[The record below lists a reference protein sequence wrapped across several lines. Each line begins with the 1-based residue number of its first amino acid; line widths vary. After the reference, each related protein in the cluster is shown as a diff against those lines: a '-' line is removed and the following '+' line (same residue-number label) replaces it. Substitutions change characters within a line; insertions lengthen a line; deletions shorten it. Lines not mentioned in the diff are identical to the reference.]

1 MSSCVVVRNTSGAVS
16 VDATGK
22 LSGRGAYLCANES
35 CWERGLRGAYLEHR
49 LLISTPLQKRDL
61 DRIRH
66 EAHASHDVPTR
77 KRGEHVMT
85 TQRRAPDADPRVL
98 ELSGG
103 ITVGD
108 LAEQVG
114 ANPIEVIKNLMRMG
128 VMAGLNDAI
137 DANIATPIAKFYGYD
152 VKEEESADAALGER
166 MADSAKSENEQP
178 RPPVVTVLGHVDHG
192 KTSILDAVRSTNVA
206 DGEAGGITQH
216 IGAYQVDV
224 RGNPVT
230 FLDTPGHEAF
240 TTLRARGANVTDIA
254 VLVVAADDGVM
265 PQTVEAINHVKA
277 ADVPIIV
284 AINKM
289 DVPAADEERVKRQL
303 SEQEILVED
312 WGGDVLSVPVSA
324 RTGDGLDDL
333 LESVQ
338 LVAEISEL
346 TADPAVSARGT
357 VIEARLDQNRGPVAT
372 VLVQSGTLQPGM
384 TVLVGS
390 TWGRIRAMTD
400 FRGNRLEEAGPSM
413 PVEILGLADVP
424 RAGDVLEIAESD
436 QAARSVAGERAE
448 STEIVERRQPAS
460 LEQYA
465 TQIGGGDARDLNL
478 IIKAD
483 TQGSLE
489 ALRSSISRLGNEST
503 RGKILHA
510 DVGSITEGDV
520 LLATASDATIFGF
533 NTRIETAAGRLADTR
548 RVEIRNYAI
557 IYQLL
562 DDLDNA
568 LRGLAAPLLQAVEE
582 GRAEVRQVFDVRGG
596 RVAGC
601 VVIDGRVRRTSL
613 ARVIRDGTVITDAP
627 IASLRRYRDEAREV
641 NAGQECGIGIEG
653 FSDFEEGDVI
663 MTYVQQ
669 ERPSY

>member
-1 MSSCVVVRNTSGAVS
+1 
-16 VDATGK
+16 
-22 LSGRGAYLCANES
+22 
-35 CWERGLRGAYLEHR
+35 
-49 LLISTPLQKRDL
+49 
-61 DRIRH
+61 
-66 EAHASHDVPTR
+66 
-77 KRGEHVMT
+77 MT
-85 TQRRAPDADPRVL
+85 TQRRTTDSEDRVL
-98 ELSGG
+98 ELSRA
-103 ITVGD
+103 ITVGE

-137 DANIATPIAKFYGYD
+137 DAEVATPIARFYGFN
-152 VKEEESADAALGER
+152 VHQAESDDAALGER
-166 MADSAKSENEQP
+166 MSDTEKTENAQP

-192 KTSILDAVRSTNVA
+192 KTSILDAVRQTNVA
-206 DGEAGGITQH
+206 GGEAGGITQH

-224 RGNPVT
+224 KGAPVT

-265 PQTVEAINHVKA
+265 PQTIEAINHTKA

-289 DVPAADEERVKRQL
+289 DTPAADPERVKRQL
-303 SEQEILVED
+303 SEQEVLVED
-312 WGGDVLSVPVSA
+312 WGGDVLSIPMSA
-324 RTGDGLDDL
+324 RTGDGLENL
-333 LESVQ
+333 LESIQ
-338 LVAEISEL
+338 LVAEISAF
-346 TADPAVSARGT
+346 TADPEVSARGT
-357 VIEARLDQNRGPVAT
+357 VIEARLEQNRGPVAT
-372 VLVQSGTLQPGM
+372 VLVQSGTLKPGM
-384 TVLVGS
+384 TVLVGT

-400 FRGNRLEEAGPSM
+400 FRGNRLAEAGPST
-413 PVEILGLADVP
+413 PVEILGLEDVP
-424 RAGDVLEIAESD
+424 GAGDVLEVMEADQDARSIA
-436 QAARSVAGERAE
+436 AARAADAE
-448 STEIVERRQPAS
+448 TADRRQPSS

-465 TQIGGGDARDLNL
+465 TQIGSGDVRDLKL
-478 IIKAD
+478 VIKAD

-489 ALRSSISRLGNEST
+489 AVRSSISRLGNETT
-503 RGKILHA
+503 RTNILHA

-533 NTRIETAAGRLADTR
+533 NSRIETAARRLADTR
-548 RVEIRNYAI
+548 GVEIRNYAI

-568 LRGLAAPLLQAVEE
+568 LRGLAAPLLQDVEE
-582 GRAEVRQVFDVRGG
+582 GRAEVRQIFDVRGG

-601 VVIDGRVRRTSL
+601 VVTEGRVRRTSL
-613 ARVIRDGTVITDAP
+613 ARVLRNRAIIMDGP
-627 IASLRRYRDEAREV
+627 ISSLRRYRDEAREV
-641 NAGQECGIGIEG
+641 NAGQECGIGVRD
-653 FSDFEEGDVI
+653 FSDFEEGDII

>member
-1 MSSCVVVRNTSGAVS
+1 MWRTRRQAASP
-16 VDATGK
+16 
-22 LSGRGAYLCANES
+22 
-35 CWERGLRGAYLEHR
+35 
-49 LLISTPLQKRDL
+49 ST
-61 DRIRH
+61 
-66 EAHASHDVPTR
+66 
-77 KRGEHVMT
+77 
-85 TQRRAPDADPRVL
+85 
-98 ELSGG
+98 
-103 ITVGD
+103 
-108 LAEQVG
+108 LA
-114 ANPIEVIKNLMRMG
+114 
-128 VMAGLNDAI
+128 
-137 DANIATPIAKFYGYD
+137 
-152 VKEEESADAALGER
+152 
-166 MADSAKSENEQP
+166 
-178 RPPVVTVLGHVDHG
+178 
-192 KTSILDAVRSTNVA
+192 
-206 DGEAGGITQH
+206 
-216 IGAYQVDV
+216 AYQVDIH
-224 RGNPVT
+224 GNPIT

-312 WGGDVLSVPVSA
+312 WGGDVLSVPLSA
-324 RTGDGLDDL
+324 RTGDGLDNL

-346 TADPAVSARGT
+346 TADTEVAARGT

-372 VLVQSGTLQPGM
+372 VLVQSGTLQTGM
-384 TVLVGS
+384 TVLVGT

-400 FRGNRLEEAGPSM
+400 FRGHRLREAGPSM

-424 RAGDVLEIAESD
+424 RAGDVLEIARSD
-436 QAARSVAGERAE
+436 QEARAMATERSESIESVD
-448 STEIVERRQPAS
+448 RRQPSS

-465 TQIGGGDARDLNL
+465 SQIGSGDVRDLNL

-489 ALRSSISRLGNEST
+489 ALRSSVSRLGNEST

-510 DVGSITEGDV
+510 DVGSVTEGDV
-520 LLATASDATIFGF
+520 LLATASDATILGF
-533 NTRIETAAGRLADTR
+533 NTRIETAARRLADTR
-548 RVEIRNYAI
+548 GVEIRNYPI

-582 GRAEVRQVFDVRGG
+582 ARAEVRQVFDIRGG

-601 VVIDGRVRRTSL
+601 VVIEGRVRRTSL
-613 ARVIRDGTVITDAP
+613 ARVLRDGEVIMDAP
-627 IASLRRYRDEAREV
+627 ISSLRRYRDEAREV

-663 MTYVQQ
+663 MTYIQQ

>member
-1 MSSCVVVRNTSGAVS
+1 MS
-16 VDATGK
+16 
-22 LSGRGAYLCANES
+22 
-35 CWERGLRGAYLEHR
+35 
-49 LLISTPLQKRDL
+49 
-61 DRIRH
+61 
-66 EAHASHDVPTR
+66 
-77 KRGEHVMT
+77 
-85 TQRRAPDADPRVL
+85 RA
-98 ELSGG
+98 
-103 ITVGD
+103 ITVGE

-114 ANPIEVIKNLMRMG
+114 ANPVEVIKNLMRMG

-137 DANIATPIAKFYGYD
+137 DAEVATPIARFYGFN
-152 VKEEESADAALGER
+152 VHQAESDAAALGER
-166 MADSAKSENEQP
+166 MSDTEKTENAQP

-192 KTSILDAVRSTNVA
+192 KTSILDAVRQTDVA
-206 DGEAGGITQH
+206 GGEAGGITQH

-224 RGNPVT
+224 KGAPVT

-265 PQTVEAINHVKA
+265 PQTIEAINHTKA

-289 DVPAADEERVKRQL
+289 DTPAADPERVKRQL
-303 SEQEILVED
+303 SEQEVLVED
-312 WGGDVLSVPVSA
+312 WGGDVLSIPMSA
-324 RTGDGLDDL
+324 RTGDGLENL
-333 LESVQ
+333 LESIQ
-338 LVAEISEL
+338 LVAEISAFM
-346 TADPAVSARGT
+346 ADPEVSARGT
-357 VIEARLDQNRGPVAT
+357 VIEARLEQNRGPVAT
-372 VLVQSGTLQPGM
+372 VLVQSGTLKPGM
-384 TVLVGS
+384 TVLVGT

-400 FRGNRLEEAGPSM
+400 FRGNRLAEAGPST
-413 PVEILGLADVP
+413 PVEILGLEDVP
-424 RAGDVLEIAESD
+424 GAGDVLEVVEADQDARSIA
-436 QAARSVAGERAE
+436 AARAADAE
-448 STEIVERRQPAS
+448 TADRRQPSS

-465 TQIGGGDARDLNL
+465 TQIGSGDVRDLKL
-478 IIKAD
+478 VIKAD

-489 ALRSSISRLGNEST
+489 AVRSSISRLGNETT
-503 RGKILHA
+503 RPNILHA

-533 NTRIETAAGRLADTR
+533 NSRIETAARRLADTR
-548 RVEIRNYAI
+548 GVEIRNYAI

-568 LRGLAAPLLQAVEE
+568 LRGLAAPLLQDVEE

-601 VVIDGRVRRTSL
+601 VVTEGRVRRTSL
-613 ARVIRDGTVITDAP
+613 ARVLRNREIIMDGP
-627 IASLRRYRDEAREV
+627 ISSLRRYRDEAREV
-641 NAGQECGIGIEG
+641 NAGQECGIGVRD

>member
-1 MSSCVVVRNTSGAVS
+1 
-16 VDATGK
+16 
-22 LSGRGAYLCANES
+22 
-35 CWERGLRGAYLEHR
+35 
-49 LLISTPLQKRDL
+49 
-61 DRIRH
+61 
-66 EAHASHDVPTR
+66 
-77 KRGEHVMT
+77 MT
-85 TQRRAPDADPRVL
+85 TQRRAADSEERVL
-98 ELSGG
+98 ELSRG
-103 ITVGD
+103 ITVGE

-114 ANPIEVIKNLMRMG
+114 ANPVEVIKNLMRMG

-137 DANIATPIAKFYGYD
+137 DADVATPIAKFYGFD
-152 VKEEESADAALGER
+152 VKEAEAADAALGER
-166 MADSAKSENEQP
+166 MADAEKTENAQP

-192 KTSILDAVRSTNVA
+192 KTSILDAVRKTNVA
-206 DGEAGGITQH
+206 DAEAGGITQH

-224 RGNPVT
+224 RGTPIT

-289 DVPAADEERVKRQL
+289 DVPAADPERVKRQL
-303 SEQEILVED
+303 SEQEVLVED

-333 LESVQ
+333 LESLQ
-338 LVAEISEL
+338 LVAEIAEL
-346 TADPAVSARGT
+346 TADPDVSARAT

-372 VLVQSGTLQPGM
+372 VLVQSGTLTTGM
-384 TVLVGS
+384 TVLVGA

-400 FRGNRLEEAGPSM
+400 FRGNRLTEAGPSM
-413 PVEILGLADVP
+413 PVEILGLTDVP
-424 RAGDVLEIAESD
+424 RAGDVLEVAESD
-436 QAARSVAGERAE
+436 QGARAAAAERADA
-448 STEIVERRQPAS
+448 TETLDRRQPSS

-465 TQIGGGDARDLNL
+465 SQIGTGDVRDLNL

-489 ALRSSISRLGNEST
+489 ALRSSISRLGNETT
-503 RGKILHA
+503 RGKILHT

-520 LLATASDATIFGF
+520 LLATASDATILGF
-533 NTRIETAAGRLADTR
+533 NSRIETAARRLADTR
-548 RVEIRNYAI
+548 GVEIRNYAI

-568 LRGLAAPLLQAVEE
+568 LRGLAAPLLQEVEE
-582 GRAEVRQVFDVRGG
+582 GMAEVRQVFDVRGG

-601 VVIDGRVRRTSL
+601 LVTEGRVRRTSL
-613 ARVIRDGTVITDAP
+613 ARVLRAGEVITDAP
-627 IASLRRYRDEAREV
+627 ISSLRRYRDEAREV

>member
-1 MSSCVVVRNTSGAVS
+1 
-16 VDATGK
+16 
-22 LSGRGAYLCANES
+22 
-35 CWERGLRGAYLEHR
+35 
-49 LLISTPLQKRDL
+49 
-61 DRIRH
+61 
-66 EAHASHDVPTR
+66 
-77 KRGEHVMT
+77 MT
-85 TQRRAPDADPRVL
+85 TQRRAADPEERVL

-103 ITVGD
+103 ITVGE

-114 ANPIEVIKNLMRMG
+114 ANPVEVIKNLMRMG
-128 VMAGLNDAI
+128 IMAGLNDAI
-137 DANIATPIAKFYGYD
+137 DADVARPIAKFYGFD
-152 VKEEESADAALGER
+152 ILETDTTDAALGER
-166 MADSAKSENEQP
+166 MADTEQTANAQP

-192 KTSILDAVRSTNVA
+192 KTSILDAVRETNVA

-224 RGNPVT
+224 RGTRVT

-265 PQTVEAINHVKA
+265 PQTIEAINHARA

-289 DVPAADEERVKRQL
+289 DVPAADPERVKRQL
-303 SEQEILVED
+303 SEHEVVVED
-312 WGGDVLSVPVSA
+312 WGGDVLSIPISA
-324 RTGDGLDDL
+324 RTRDGLDNL

-346 TADPAVSARGT
+346 TSDPDVSARGT

-372 VLVQSGTLQPGM
+372 VLVQSGTLRLGE
-384 TVLVGS
+384 TVLVGA

-400 FRGNRLEEAGPSM
+400 YRGNRIAAAGPSM

-424 RAGDVLEIAESD
+424 RAGDILEIAASD
-436 QAARSVAGERAE
+436 QAARATAAERAD
-448 STEIVERRQPAS
+448 SNDTADRRQPS
-460 LEQYA
+460 NLEQYA
-465 TQIGGGDARDLNL
+465 SQIGSGDVRDLNL

-489 ALRSSISRLGNEST
+489 ALRSSISRLGNETT
-503 RGKILHA
+503 RCKILHT

-520 LLATASDATIFGF
+520 LLATASDATILGF
-533 NTRIETAAGRLADTR
+533 NSRVETASRRLADTR
-548 RVEIRNYAI
+548 GVEIRNYAI

-568 LRGLAAPLLQAVEE
+568 LRGLAAPLLHEVEE
-582 GRAEVRQVFDVRGG
+582 GRATVQQVFDVRGG

-601 VVIDGRVRRTSL
+601 IVLDGRVRRASL
-613 ARVIRDGTVITDAP
+613 ARVLRDGQIVADAP

-641 NAGQECGIGIEG
+641 NAGQECGIGVQG
-653 FSDFEEGDVI
+653 FAAFEEGDIIV
-663 MTYVQQ
+663 TYIQQ

>member
-1 MSSCVVVRNTSGAVS
+1 
-16 VDATGK
+16 
-22 LSGRGAYLCANES
+22 
-35 CWERGLRGAYLEHR
+35 
-49 LLISTPLQKRDL
+49 
-61 DRIRH
+61 
-66 EAHASHDVPTR
+66 
-77 KRGEHVMT
+77 MT
-85 TQRRAPDADPRVL
+85 TQRRTADSEGRVL
-98 ELSGG
+98 ELSRA
-103 ITVGD
+103 ITVGE

-114 ANPIEVIKNLMRMG
+114 ANPVEVIKNLMRMG

-137 DANIATPIAKFYGYD
+137 DAEVATPIARFYGFD
-152 VKEEESADAALGER
+152 VHQAESDAAALGER
-166 MADSAKSENEQP
+166 MADTEKTENAQP

-192 KTSILDAVRSTNVA
+192 KTSILDAVRQTNVA
-206 DGEAGGITQH
+206 GGEAGGITQH

-224 RGNPVT
+224 KGSPVT

-265 PQTVEAINHVKA
+265 PQTIEAINHTKA

-289 DVPAADEERVKRQL
+289 DLPAADPERVKRQL
-303 SEQEILVED
+303 SEQEVLVED
-312 WGGDVLSVPVSA
+312 WGGDVLSIPMSA
-324 RTGDGLDDL
+324 RTGDGLENL
-333 LESVQ
+333 LESIQ
-338 LVAEISEL
+338 LVAEISAF
-346 TADPAVSARGT
+346 TADPEVPARGT
-357 VIEARLDQNRGPVAT
+357 VIEARLEQNRGPVAT
-372 VLVQSGTLQPGM
+372 VLVQSGTLKPGM
-384 TVLVGS
+384 TVLVGT

-400 FRGNRLEEAGPSM
+400 FRGNRLAEAGPST
-413 PVEILGLADVP
+413 PVEILGLEDVP
-424 RAGDVLEIAESD
+424 GAGEVLEVMEADQDARSIA
-436 QAARSVAGERAE
+436 AARAAAAE
-448 STEIVERRQPAS
+448 TADRRQPSS

-465 TQIGGGDARDLNL
+465 TQIGGGDVRDLKL
-478 IIKAD
+478 VIKAD

-489 ALRSSISRLGNEST
+489 AVRSSISRLGNETT
-503 RGKILHA
+503 RPNILHA

-533 NTRIETAAGRLADTR
+533 NSRIETAARRLADTR
-548 RVEIRNYAI
+548 GVEIRNYAI

-568 LRGLAAPLLQAVEE
+568 LRGLAAPLLQDVEE

-601 VVIDGRVRRTSL
+601 VVTEGRVRRTSL
-613 ARVIRDGTVITDAP
+613 ARVLRNREIIMDGP
-627 IASLRRYRDEAREV
+627 ISSLRRYRDEAREV
-641 NAGQECGIGIEG
+641 NAGQECGIGVRD
-653 FSDFEEGDVI
+653 FSDFEEGDII

>member
-1 MSSCVVVRNTSGAVS
+1 MS
-16 VDATGK
+16 
-22 LSGRGAYLCANES
+22 
-35 CWERGLRGAYLEHR
+35 
-49 LLISTPLQKRDL
+49 
-61 DRIRH
+61 
-66 EAHASHDVPTR
+66 
-77 KRGEHVMT
+77 
-85 TQRRAPDADPRVL
+85 RA
-98 ELSGG
+98 
-103 ITVGD
+103 ITVGE

-137 DANIATPIAKFYGYD
+137 DAEVATPIARFYGFN
-152 VKEEESADAALGER
+152 VHQAESDAAALGER
-166 MADSAKSENEQP
+166 MSDTEKTENAQP

-192 KTSILDAVRSTNVA
+192 KTSILDAVRQTNVA
-206 DGEAGGITQH
+206 GGEAGGITQH

-224 RGNPVT
+224 KGAPVT

-265 PQTVEAINHVKA
+265 PQTIEAINHTKA

-289 DVPAADEERVKRQL
+289 DTPAADPERVKRQL
-303 SEQEILVED
+303 SEQEVLVED
-312 WGGDVLSVPVSA
+312 WGGDVLSIPMSA
-324 RTGDGLDDL
+324 RTGDGLENL
-333 LESVQ
+333 LESIQ
-338 LVAEISEL
+338 LVAEISAF
-346 TADPAVSARGT
+346 TADPEVSARGT
-357 VIEARLDQNRGPVAT
+357 VIEARLEQNRGPVAT
-372 VLVQSGTLQPGM
+372 VLVQSGTLKPGM
-384 TVLVGS
+384 TVLVGT

-400 FRGNRLEEAGPSM
+400 FRGNRLAEAGPST
-413 PVEILGLADVP
+413 PVEILGLEDVP
-424 RAGDVLEIAESD
+424 GAGDVLEVMEADQDARSIA
-436 QAARSVAGERAE
+436 AARAADAE
-448 STEIVERRQPAS
+448 TADRRQPSS

-465 TQIGGGDARDLNL
+465 TQIGSGDVRDLKL
-478 IIKAD
+478 VIKAD

-489 ALRSSISRLGNEST
+489 AVRSSISRLGNETT
-503 RGKILHA
+503 RPNILHA

-533 NTRIETAAGRLADTR
+533 NSRIETAARRLADTR
-548 RVEIRNYAI
+548 GVEIRNYAI

-568 LRGLAAPLLQAVEE
+568 LRGLAAPLLQDVEE

-601 VVIDGRVRRTSL
+601 VVTEGRVRRTSL
-613 ARVIRDGTVITDAP
+613 ARVLRNRAIIMDGP
-627 IASLRRYRDEAREV
+627 ISSLRRYRDEAREV
-641 NAGQECGIGIEG
+641 NAGQECGIGVRD
-653 FSDFEEGDVI
+653 FSDFEEGDII

>member
-1 MSSCVVVRNTSGAVS
+1 MS
-16 VDATGK
+16 
-22 LSGRGAYLCANES
+22 
-35 CWERGLRGAYLEHR
+35 
-49 LLISTPLQKRDL
+49 
-61 DRIRH
+61 
-66 EAHASHDVPTR
+66 
-77 KRGEHVMT
+77 
-85 TQRRAPDADPRVL
+85 TQRRIAESGDQVL
-98 ELSGG
+98 ELSRA
-103 ITVGD
+103 ITVGE

-114 ANPIEVIKNLMRMG
+114 ANPVEVIKNLMRMG

-137 DANIATPIAKFYGYD
+137 DAEVATPIARFYGFA
-152 VKEEESADAALGER
+152 VRQAESDDAALGER
-166 MADSAKSENEQP
+166 MADGEKTDNAQP

-192 KTSILDAVRSTNVA
+192 KTSILDAVRKTDVA
-206 DGEAGGITQH
+206 GGEAGGITQH

-224 RGNPVT
+224 KGAPVT

-265 PQTVEAINHVKA
+265 PQTIEAINHTKA

-289 DVPAADEERVKRQL
+289 DVPAADPERVKRQL
-303 SEQEILVED
+303 SEQEVLVED
-312 WGGDVLSVPVSA
+312 WGGDVLSIPMSA
-324 RTGDGLDDL
+324 RTGDGLEDL
-333 LESVQ
+333 LESIQ
-338 LVAEISEL
+338 LVAEIATL
-346 TADPAVSARGT
+346 TADPDIGARGT

-372 VLVQSGTLQPGM
+372 VLVQSGTLKPGM
-384 TVLVGS
+384 TIIVGA

-400 FRGNRLEEAGPSM
+400 FRGNRLTEAGPST
-413 PVEILGLADVP
+413 PVEVLGLAEVP
-424 RAGDVLEIAESD
+424 GAGDVLEVATADQDARAIAAKR
-436 QAARSVAGERAE
+436 AADAD
-448 STEIVERRQPAS
+448 TLDRRQPSS

-465 TQIGGGDARDLNL
+465 TQIGSGDVRDLNL

-489 ALRSSISRLGNEST
+489 AVRSSISRLGNQTT
-503 RGKILHA
+503 RTKILHA

-533 NTRIETAAGRLADTR
+533 NSRIETAARRLADTR

-568 LRGLAAPLLQAVEE
+568 LRGLAAPLLQDVEE

-601 VVIDGRVRRTSL
+601 VVTEGRVRRTSL
-613 ARVIRDGTVITDAP
+613 ARVLRNREIIMDGP
-627 IASLRRYRDEAREV
+627 ISSLRRYRDEAREV
-641 NAGQECGIGIEG
+641 NAGQECGIGVQ
-653 FSDFEEGDVI
+653 DFTDFAEGDVI

>member
-1 MSSCVVVRNTSGAVS
+1 
-16 VDATGK
+16 
-22 LSGRGAYLCANES
+22 
-35 CWERGLRGAYLEHR
+35 
-49 LLISTPLQKRDL
+49 
-61 DRIRH
+61 
-66 EAHASHDVPTR
+66 
-77 KRGEHVMT
+77 MT
-85 TQRRAPDADPRVL
+85 TQRRTTDSEDRVL
-98 ELSGG
+98 ELSRA
-103 ITVGD
+103 ITVGE

-137 DANIATPIAKFYGYD
+137 DAEVATPIARFYGFN
-152 VKEEESADAALGER
+152 VHQAESDDAALGER
-166 MADSAKSENEQP
+166 MSDTEKTENAQP

-192 KTSILDAVRSTNVA
+192 KTSILDAVRQTNVA
-206 DGEAGGITQH
+206 GGEAGGITQH

-224 RGNPVT
+224 KGAPVT

-265 PQTVEAINHVKA
+265 PQTIEAINHTKA

-289 DVPAADEERVKRQL
+289 DTPAADPERVKRQL
-303 SEQEILVED
+303 SEQEVLVED
-312 WGGDVLSVPVSA
+312 WGGDVLSIPMSA
-324 RTGDGLDDL
+324 RTGDGLENL
-333 LESVQ
+333 LESIQ
-338 LVAEISEL
+338 LVAEISAF
-346 TADPAVSARGT
+346 TADPEVSARGT
-357 VIEARLDQNRGPVAT
+357 VIEARLEQNRGPVAT
-372 VLVQSGTLQPGM
+372 VLVQSGTLKPGM
-384 TVLVGS
+384 TVLVGT

-400 FRGNRLEEAGPSM
+400 FRGNRLAEAGPST
-413 PVEILGLADVP
+413 PVEILGLEDVP
-424 RAGDVLEIAESD
+424 GAGDVLEVMEADQDARSIA
-436 QAARSVAGERAE
+436 AARAADAE
-448 STEIVERRQPAS
+448 TADRRQPSS

-465 TQIGGGDARDLNL
+465 TQIGSGDVRDLKL
-478 IIKAD
+478 VIKAD

-489 ALRSSISRLGNEST
+489 AVRSSISRLGNETT
-503 RGKILHA
+503 RTNILHA

-533 NTRIETAAGRLADTR
+533 NSRIETAARRLADTR
-548 RVEIRNYAI
+548 GVEIRNYAI

-568 LRGLAAPLLQAVEE
+568 LRGLAAPLLQDVEE

-601 VVIDGRVRRTSL
+601 VVTEGRVRRTSL
-613 ARVIRDGTVITDAP
+613 ARVLRNRAIIMDGP
-627 IASLRRYRDEAREV
+627 ISSLRRYRDEAREV
-641 NAGQECGIGIEG
+641 NAGQECGIGVRD
-653 FSDFEEGDVI
+653 FSDFEEGDII

>member
-1 MSSCVVVRNTSGAVS
+1 
-16 VDATGK
+16 
-22 LSGRGAYLCANES
+22 
-35 CWERGLRGAYLEHR
+35 
-49 LLISTPLQKRDL
+49 
-61 DRIRH
+61 
-66 EAHASHDVPTR
+66 
-77 KRGEHVMT
+77 MT
-85 TQRRAPDADPRVL
+85 TQRRTADSEDRVL
-98 ELSGG
+98 ELSRA
-103 ITVGD
+103 ITVGE

-137 DANIATPIAKFYGYD
+137 DAEVATPIARFYGFN
-152 VKEEESADAALGER
+152 VHQAESDDAALGER
-166 MADSAKSENEQP
+166 MSDTEKTENAQP

-192 KTSILDAVRSTNVA
+192 KTSILDAVRQTNVA
-206 DGEAGGITQH
+206 GGEAGGITQH

-224 RGNPVT
+224 KGAPVT

-265 PQTVEAINHVKA
+265 PQTIEAINHTKA

-289 DVPAADEERVKRQL
+289 DTPAADPERVKRQL
-303 SEQEILVED
+303 SEQEVLVED
-312 WGGDVLSVPVSA
+312 WGGDVLSIPMSA
-324 RTGDGLDDL
+324 RTGDGLENL
-333 LESVQ
+333 LESIQ
-338 LVAEISEL
+338 LVAEISAF
-346 TADPAVSARGT
+346 TADPEVSARGT
-357 VIEARLDQNRGPVAT
+357 VIEARLEQNRGPVAT
-372 VLVQSGTLQPGM
+372 VLVQSGTLKPGM
-384 TVLVGS
+384 TVLVGT

-400 FRGNRLEEAGPSM
+400 FRGNRLAEAGPST
-413 PVEILGLADVP
+413 PVEILGLEDVP
-424 RAGDVLEIAESD
+424 GAGDVLEVMEADQDARSIA
-436 QAARSVAGERAE
+436 AARAADAE
-448 STEIVERRQPAS
+448 TADRRQPSS

-465 TQIGGGDARDLNL
+465 TQIGSGDVRDLKL
-478 IIKAD
+478 VIKAD

-489 ALRSSISRLGNEST
+489 AVRSSISRLGNETT
-503 RGKILHA
+503 RPNILHA

-533 NTRIETAAGRLADTR
+533 NSRIETAARRLADTR
-548 RVEIRNYAI
+548 GVEIRNYAI

-568 LRGLAAPLLQAVEE
+568 LRGLAAPLLQDVEE

-601 VVIDGRVRRTSL
+601 VVTEGRVRRTSL
-613 ARVIRDGTVITDAP
+613 ARVLRNRAIIMDGP
-627 IASLRRYRDEAREV
+627 ISSLRRYRDEAREV
-641 NAGQECGIGIEG
+641 NAGQECGIGVRD
-653 FSDFEEGDVI
+653 FSDFEEGDII